1 MKRSLLYI
9 GILFSAV
16 SCGRN
21 GHALQSGDLLFQAGE
36 SSDMTGAITAA
47 TGENGRLNFS
57 HVGIAVVKNG
67 ADSVLEATTNGGVRL
82 TGTAGIPRPVG
93 KNRRTSGGRRHAIEG
108 HCGVCEAGQGG
119 HEAISDSPT
128 TYSFPAR
135 QTENSIAANWSG
147 NVTGQA
153 TVRRSSRPV
162 R

>member
-21 GHALQSGDLLFQAGE
+21 DHSLQSGDLLFQAGE

-82 TGTAGIPRPVG
+82 TALPEFLARSAKIGGRPTVVAMRLKDTAGVSEAV
-93 KNRRTSGGRRHAIEG
+93 RREIT
-108 HCGVCEAGQGG
+108 
-119 HEAISDSPT
+119 SDSPT
-128 TYSFPAR
+128 TTLSDP
-135 QTENSIAANWSG
+135 TTGNSIAANWSG
-147 NVTGQA
+147 NVTGQT